1 MGPLPEAVELA
12 GYQGVA
18 QKTAPNEIQRADF
31 FEPVEDLKKRFSK
44 LINCSDHERIAI
56 IPSVSYGM
64 ANAVRNVKASPGQNI
79 VLVEEIFPSNY
90 YPWKRL
96 ADEAG
101 CELRIVPAPVGTAG
115 RGAFWNEKLL
125 EAIDGKTAAAALPH
139 AHWADGTLFDLEA
152 IRQKTREVGA
162 LLVIDGTQSV
172 GAYPFDLEKIQPD
185 ALICAGYKWLLGP
198 YGTGLAYYGEQFDG
212 GIPIEENWINR
223 LNSEHF
229 EALVN
234 YQPAYKPKA
243 HRYCVG
249 ESSQFIA
256 VPMLLA
262 SIGLLLEWGVENIRD
277 YCREIS
283 GIALEELKRMGCR
296 VEDESWRCG
305 HLFGIRFPEG
315 VDLQQ
320 LSKEVAARKVF
331 VSFRGNAMRVS
342 PHVYNDGADLAKLTE
357 AISAVVSPAKVVSF
371 ARTS

>member
-1 MGPLPEAVELA
+1 
-12 GYQGVA
+12 
-18 QKTAPNEIQRADF
+18 
-31 FEPVEDLKKRFSK
+31 
-44 LINCSDHERIAI
+44 
-56 IPSVSYGM
+56 
-64 ANAVRNVKASPGQNI
+64 
-79 VLVEEIFPSNY
+79 
-90 YPWKRL
+90 
-96 ADEAG
+96 
-101 CELRIVPAPVGTAG
+101 
-115 RGAFWNEKLL
+115 
-125 EAIDGKTAAAALPH
+125 
-139 AHWADGTLFDLEA
+139 
-152 IRQKTREVGA
+152 
-162 LLVIDGTQSV
+162 V